1 MVLTV
6 SATSSF
12 DRVVKK
18 LRAKDKKS
26 VDLAVAAVA
35 ENPTLGEEKKGDLL
49 GVFVH
54 KFKLNKQETLLAYE
68 LVPNKL
74 KPKTVVL
81 LALGPHENFYTAL
94 KR

>member
-18 LRAKDKKS
+18 LHAKDKKI
-26 VDLAVAAVA
+26 VDLEVAAVA

-49 GVFVH
+49 GVFVR
-54 KFKLNKQETLLAYE
+54 KFKLNRQETLLAYE
-68 LVPNKL
+68 LLPNKL

-81 LALGPHENFYTAL
+81 LALGPHEDFYTAL

>member
-1 MVLTV
+1 MALDVC
-6 SATSSF
+6 ATSSF

-18 LRAKDKKS
+18 LHATDKKR
-26 VDLAVAAVA
+26 VDAAVAAVS

-68 LVPNKL
+68 LLPNKQ
-74 KPKTVVL
+74 KPKTLVL

>member
-1 MVLTV
+1 MALTV
-6 SATSSF
+6 CATSSF

-18 LRAKDKKS
+18 LHAKDKKF
-26 VDLAVAAVA
+26 VDLQVAAVA
-35 ENPTLGEEKKGDLL
+35 ENPSLGEEEKGDLL

-68 LVPNKL
+68 LLPNKL